1 MAATAERFRPVNAP
15 RGKRPS
21 DVVNRRAHAAQVLDQ
36 LQALRPADARP
47 GVYVQLEGRP
57 GEPIDADKFDKSG
70 LRLLSVEQ
78 SAGADHV
85 GELVFFAPIGALETF
100 ERKVIAFRDGDTPQ
114 GRPKN
119 ADFVQS
125 IQSLRPARLK
135 AMWRGPVSAFPQD
148 RNAPFDW
155 EVWLKKDAVDAFVI
169 DAVNALLDVAPDR
182 LEFPEQTIIQVKASR
197 NELASIVRDS
207 DGVMALAKPATTA
220 EFFDGMPVEEQADWT
235 ENFAERVQLVEPP
248 RTWITLLDTGVTR
261 AHPLI
266 APALA
271 ADDRHAANPAWA
283 VEDVNGH
290 GSGMAGLALYGDL
303 TTRLQGGGPFHVAH
317 RLESVKVIPDAGE
330 NPYHLLGLVTQ
341 RAVDA
346 VEAEDDSRRRVFTL
360 ATSTPDDHPHDGAP
374 TSWSTEVDQL
384 AAGASGRVRDG
395 RRLIITSAGNV
406 ETTRHMTAR
415 YHAICDHSSEE
426 LEAPGQAWNA
436 ITVGACTHK
445 VTQTDG
451 AAGVPLAPAG
461 DLSPHS
467 KTASWSSTWPLKPDL
482 VLEGGNLLL
491 DHFPPAMETTDLS
504 LLTTHHAPAERHF
517 STFQATSA
525 AAALAARM
533 AAQVWSAYPDYWPE
547 TIRALLVSSAR
558 WTPAMLGHL
567 PEMPSKGDYDALF
580 RRYGYGV
587 PDLTRARRSASDAVT
602 LIAQGEITPYNHSA
616 TRGASAVHNEIRLH
630 ALPWPRETLRRLRGR
645 NVTLR
650 VALSTFVEPN
660 PAEAARGRKLGYG
673 SHGLRFKLKRA
684 DETEGQFRLRI
695 NKAAATDD
703 EPPIRGGVVDDDGW
717 RFGQRRRDVGSL
729 HIDELTC
736 PASDLARRDIL
747 GVHPVGGW
755 WKTKLRPDA
764 AELPRARYALV
775 VDIDAGGSEVNLYA
789 EAQAEIAAQIAA
801 QAEIEI

>member
-1 MAATAERFRPVNAP
+1 MLSE
-15 RGKRPS
+15 
-21 DVVNRRAHAAQVLDQ
+21 
-36 LQALRPADARP
+36 LQILRPDDARP

-57 GEPIDADKFDKSG
+57 GEPIDANKFDKSG
-70 LRLLSVEQ
+70 LRLLTVEQ
-78 SAGADHV
+78 SKGADHA
-85 GELVFFAPIGALETF
+85 GELVFFAPTEALDTF
-100 ERKVIAFRDGDTPQ
+100 ERKVVAFRDEETSK

-119 ADFVQS
+119 ADLIQS
-125 IQSLRPARLK
+125 IQRLRPARLK
-135 AMWRGPVSAFPQD
+135 AMWRGPAAAFPQD
-148 RNAPFDW
+148 RDAPFDW
-155 EVWLKKDAVDAFVI
+155 EVWLKTDAVDAFLTA
-169 DAVNALLDVAPDR
+169 AVNALLDVAPDR
-182 LEFPEQTIIQVKASR
+182 LEFPEQTIIQVTASR
-197 NELASIVRDS
+197 NELASIVRGS

-235 ENFAERVQLVEPP
+235 ENFAERVQLVNPP

-266 APALA
+266 APALS

-303 TTRLQGGGPFHVAH
+303 TSRLQETGPFHVAH

-330 NPYHLLGLVTQ
+330 NPYHLLGVVT
-341 RAVDA
+341 RLAIDA

-384 AAGASGRVRDG
+384 SAGVSGLVRGG
-395 RRLIITSAGNV
+395 RRLIVTSAGNV
-406 ETTRHMTAR
+406 KTPRHRTAR
-415 YHAICDHSSEE
+415 YHAICDHPSEE

-436 ITVGACTHK
+436 STVGASTHK

-451 AAGVPLAPAG
+451 AAGTPLAPPG
-461 DLSPHS
+461 DLSPYS
-467 KTASWSSTWPLKPDL
+467 KTASWSSTWPLKPEL

-491 DHFPPAMETTDLS
+491 DDLPPAMATTDLS
-504 LLTTHHAPAERHF
+504 LLTTHHSPAERHF
-517 STFQATSA
+517 TTSEATSA

-533 AAQVWSAYPDYWPE
+533 AAQIWSAYPDYWPE
-547 TIRALLVSSAR
+547 TIRALLVSSGR
-558 WTPAMLGHL
+558 WTPAMLRHL
-567 PEMPSKGDYDALF
+567 PPQPGKGDYDALF

-587 PDLTRARRSASDAVT
+587 PDLARARRSATDAVT
-602 LIAQGEITPYNHSA
+602 LIVQDLITPYTHSA
-616 TRGASAVHNEIRLH
+616 TPSAAAVHNEIRLH
-630 ALPWPRETLRRLRGR
+630 ALPWPRETLRQLRGR
-645 NVTLR
+645 EVTLR

-684 DETEGQFRLRI
+684 GELRDQFRTRI
-695 NKAAATDD
+695 NRAAAADD
-703 EPPIRGGVVDDDGW
+703 EPQVHAGVVDDDGW

-736 PASDLARRDIL
+736 SASDLARRDIL
-747 GVHPVGGW
+747 AVHPVGGW
-755 WKTKLRPDA
+755 WKTKLRPG
-764 AELPRARYALV
+764 AELPQARYAKV
-775 VDIDAGGSEVNLYA
+775 VEIDAGGAEVNLYA

-801 QAEIEI
+801 RVEIEL